1 VCIAR
6 KTSRPPAWRVR
17 VHDAIIGFD
26 DAIQGSLVQDLR
38 REVGDFV
45 VWRAENGCAYQLA
58 VVVDDAEQ
66 RINAIVRG
74 TDLLDSTPRQI
85 LLQRLLGFSR
95 PGYAHLPLAT
105 GVNGCK
111 LSKHEAALP
120 VDAADPLPA
129 LRAALGFLG
138 QAAPSAGTPATL
150 LACAVREF
158 DAHRIPCASNLR
170 LPIAAVREET
180 S

>member
-1 VCIAR
+1 M
-6 KTSRPPAWRVR
+6 R

-26 DAIQGSLVQDLR
+26 DAIQGALIQDLR

-45 VWRAENGCAYQLA
+45 VWRVEGGCAYQLA
-58 VVVDDAEQ
+58 VVVYDAEQ
-66 RINAIVRG
+66 GINAIVRG

-85 LLQRLLGFSR
+85 FLQRQLGFAQ
-95 PGYAHLPLAT
+95 PGYAHLPLVLGAD
-105 GVNGCK
+105 GRK

-129 LRAALGFLG
+129 LRAALRFLG
-138 QAAPSAGTPATL
+138 QAAAHANNPATL
-150 LACAVREF
+150 LARAIREF
-158 DAHRIPCASNLR
+158 DAHKIPRASNRR

-180 S
+180 C